1 MVRERVRVDLRPY
14 RTADLPALARLF
26 YRTVHTVCVQDYT
39 PTQLDAWASGSID
52 EAAWDASLRAHVTR
66 IAEVGGE
73 IVGFGDM
80 DEAGYL
86 DRLYVA
92 ADWQHIG
99 IATAICDALEA
110 AVPSA
115 CYTTH
120 ASITARTFFERR
132 GYRVRYAQ
140 EVERRGVKMTN
151 YVMEKKKS
159 RA

>member
-1 MVRERVRVDLRPY
+1 MRIDLRPY
-14 RTADLPALARLF
+14 CFADLPALARLF
-26 YRTVHTVCVQDYT
+26 YRTVHTVCAQDYT
-39 PTQLDAWASGSID
+39 PQQLDAWASGSID
-52 EAAWDASLRAHVTR
+52 ETAWDVSLRAHVTR
-66 IAEVGGE
+66 IAEVDGE

-80 DEAGYL
+80 DETGYL

-110 AVPSA
+110 AVPTA

-120 ASITARTFFERR
+120 ASKTARAFFERR

-140 EVERRGVKMTN
+140 EVVRRDVKMTN
-151 YVMEKKKS
+151 YVMEKKN
-159 RA
+159 

>member
-1 MVRERVRVDLRPY
+1 MKIDLRPY
-14 RTADLPALARLF
+14 HTTDLPALARLF
-26 YRTVHTVCVQDYT
+26 YRTVHTVCTQDYT
-39 PTQLDAWASGSID
+39 PQQLDAWADGSID

-66 IAEVGGE
+66 IAEVSGE

-80 DEAGYL
+80 DETGYL

-92 ADWQHIG
+92 ADWQKRG

-120 ASITARTFFERR
+120 ASKTARTFFERR

-140 EVERRGVKMTN
+140 KVVRRSVALTN
-151 YVMEKKKS
+151 YVMEKKK
-159 RA
+159 

>member
-1 MVRERVRVDLRPY
+1 MKIDLRPY
-14 RTADLPALARLF
+14 CTADLPALARLF
-26 YRTVHTVCVQDYT
+26 YRTVHTVCAKDYT
-39 PTQLDAWASGSID
+39 PQQLNAWASGSID

-80 DEAGYL
+80 DETGYL

-92 ADWQHIG
+92 ADWQKCG

-120 ASITARTFFERR
+120 ASKTARTFFECR

-140 EVERRGVKMTN
+140 AVERRGVKMTN
-151 YVMEKKKS
+151 YVMEK
-159 RA
+159 RG